1 MEKKYK
7 LFTSSRCA
15 PCISVK
21 NHLDRDFKDWESH
34 VEMIDVTGISREDW
48 VKMKEKY
55 KIPFT
60 PTLIEANT
68 GDIIFSNYWPSEID
82 KFIESISQAS

>member
-15 PCISVK
+15 PCIMVK
-21 NHLDRDFKDWESH
+21 NHLDRRFKEWGNF
-34 VEMIDVTGISREDW
+34 VEIIDVTGISREDW
-48 VKMKEKY
+48 IRMKEKY

-60 PTLIEANT
+60 PTLIDINT
-68 GDIIFSNYWPSEID
+68 GNIVFSNYWPSEVD